1 MSLYTVSSIELAPL
15 AGFHD
20 GTGTFHDSKWVVAP
34 ESVPGSGKLQ
44 FRGHDSTVTT
54 MLFQLDAN
62 VVPNWFAVGVSGE
75 LTDFT
80 HPHIFFHP
88 MPAQAGY
95 LDADYPTKTG
105 KWPQLFYYAEVLGY
119 ELVGSSRSQVLI
131 MPFLTQAAANTG
143 IFAANWHDIVRDIL
157 VLVRSKLGKDD
168 GSALEIAELA
178 MSSFSVGIVY
188 MMQFRNLA
196 PDLDAHLTEIWDF
209 DGRLSSASN
218 LSTSLVS
225 TPQVRAIK
233 YDQVNASDASAFHLP
248 MTRWS
253 DYVNPPTTV
262 TEVHHYIRDFM
273 FFHGASISNV
283 GGLIGA
289 AGTGTPP
296 PPAPAPPVAPP
307 PVGAPP
313 PVAPPPVVTPPPVET
328 PPVAPPPLTP
338 PPVVPPSAVPPPV
351 PTPPVVPMPVPPPPV
366 APAPVPTPAPVPMP
380 VAPPEQVPLVS
391 VPLAGAAV
399 GCSNCGTEAQLAL
412 VSTTAITAI
421 TAIAAQG

>member
-1 MSLYTVSSIELAPL
+1 MSVYTVSSIDLAPL
-15 AGFHD
+15 PGFHD
-20 GTGTFHDSKWVVAP
+20 GTGTFHDSKWVVVP
-34 ESVPGSGKLQ
+34 ESVPGSGKVL
-44 FRGHDSTVTT
+44 FRGQDTTVTT

-62 VVPNWFAVGVSGE
+62 VVPNWFGVGVSNE

-95 LDADYPTKTG
+95 LDSDYPTKTG
-105 KWPQLFYYAEVLGY
+105 KWPQLFYYSEVLGY
-119 ELVGSSRSQVLI
+119 ELAGSGRSQVVI
-131 MPFLTQAAANTG
+131 MPFFTQAAANTG
-143 IFAANWHDIVRDIL
+143 IFAPNWHDIVHDIL

-168 GSALEIAELA
+168 GSPLEIAELA

-188 MMQFRNLA
+188 MMQFRHLA
-196 PDLDAHLTEIWDF
+196 PDLDTHLTEIWDF

-225 TPQVRAIK
+225 TAQVRAIK
-233 YDQVNASDASAFHLP
+233 YDQVNASDTSAFHLP
-248 MTRWS
+248 MPRWS
-253 DYVNPPTTV
+253 GYVNPPTTV

-296 PPAPAPPVAPP
+296 PPPAPPPPAPAPPVAPP
-307 PVGAPP
+307 PVDVPP
-313 PVAPPPVVTPPPVET
+313 PVAPPPVVTPPPVGT
-328 PPVAPPPLTP
+328 PPVGPPPVAPPPLLP
-338 PPVVPPSAVPPPV
+338 P
-351 PTPPVVPMPVPPPPV
+351 PVPPPPV
-366 APAPVPTPAPVPMP
+366 APIPAPAPAPVPTPVTAPPMAPPVP
-380 VAPPEQVPLVS
+380 
-391 VPLAGAAV
+391 VPLAGAAA
-399 GCSNCGTEAQLAL
+399 GCCNCCSEAPLAL

>member
-1 MSLYTVSSIELAPL
+1 MSLYTVSSIDLAPL
-15 AGFHD
+15 PGFHD
-20 GTGTFHDSKWVVAP
+20 GTGTFHDSKWVVVP

-44 FRGHDSTVTT
+44 FRGQDTTVTT
-54 MLFQLDAN
+54 MLFQLDAD
-62 VVPNWFAVGVSGE
+62 VVPNWFGVGVSNE
-75 LTDFT
+75 LTDLT

-88 MPAQAGY
+88 MPLQAGY
-95 LDADYPTKTG
+95 LTADYAKKTG

-119 ELVGSSRSQVLI
+119 ELAGSSRSQVLI
-131 MPFLTQAAANTG
+131 MPFLTQEAANTG
-143 IFAANWHDIVRDIL
+143 IFAPNWHDIVHDIL

-168 GSALEIAELA
+168 GSPLEIAELA

-196 PDLDAHLTEIWDF
+196 PGLDAHLTEIWDF

-233 YDQVNASDASAFHLP
+233 YDQVNASDTSAFHLP
-248 MTRWS
+248 MPRWS

-283 GGLIGA
+283 GDLIGA
-289 AGTGTPP
+289 PGTSTPPPAPP
-296 PPAPAPPVAPP
+296 PPAPAPPVSPP
-307 PVGAPP
+307 PVDVPP
-313 PVAPPPVVTPPPVET
+313 PVAPPPVVTPPPVEP
-328 PPVAPPPLTP
+328 PPVAPPPVLQ
-338 PPVVPPSAVPPPV
+338 PPVA
-351 PTPPVVPMPVPPPPV
+351 PPPV
-366 APAPVPTPAPVPMP
+366 APSPVPLPPAAPSPVPVPLPVPMP
-380 VAPPEQVPLVS
+380 LTAPEQVPEVP
-391 VPLAGAAV
+391 VPLAGAGAAA
-399 GCSNCGTEAQLAL
+399 GCRNSGPEAQLAL